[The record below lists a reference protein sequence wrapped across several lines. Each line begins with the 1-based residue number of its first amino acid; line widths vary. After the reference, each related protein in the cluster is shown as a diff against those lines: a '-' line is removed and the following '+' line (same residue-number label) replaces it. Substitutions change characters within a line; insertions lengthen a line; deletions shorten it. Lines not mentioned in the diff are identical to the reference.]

1 LPDSP
6 QLVLTISITT
16 GRQGTMQRRFWLG
29 LVLLLNACAGW
40 AVDTPPLRVDEDHV
54 RIRLLPS
61 PLLEL
66 PVVNNTGKLLQG
78 TFRLEF
84 LDRDGK
90 SAAWTTGAFQEE
102 PGATVEKV
110 PWDAD
115 KLPSN
120 QPSDLAWYRLR

>member
-1 LPDSP
+1 
-6 QLVLTISITT
+6 
-16 GRQGTMQRRFWLG
+16 MQRSRWLG
-29 LVLLLNACAGW
+29 LVLLLGVCAGW
-40 AVDTPPLRVDEDHV
+40 AADSSPLRVDEDHV
-54 RIRLLPS
+54 RIRLLPT

-66 PVVNNTGKLLQG
+66 PVVNTAGKPLQG

-90 SAAWTTGAFQEE
+90 SAASTTGAFREE

>member
-1 LPDSP
+1 
-6 QLVLTISITT
+6 
-16 GRQGTMQRRFWLG
+16 MQRRFWLG
-29 LVLLLNACAGW
+29 LVLLLNACAGR